1 MNKLKTT
8 LAIIALAIL
17 IAAAIVYAATL
28 VTIPN
33 DVDVENITTP
43 ASISASPNSLS
54 WGTMSQ
60 GDSKTLNVVLSNT
73 GESPTGNLSVT
84 HGASVGTLT
93 SNITGAVIAAGD
105 SLTAS
110 FTLTITETGNTTDT
124 FNIVISD

>member
-54 WGTMSQ
+54 
-60 GDSKTLNVVLSNT
+60 
-73 GESPTGNLSVT
+73 
-84 HGASVGTLT
+84 
-93 SNITGAVIAAGD
+93 
-105 SLTAS
+105 
-110 FTLTITETGNTTDT
+110 
-124 FNIVISD
+124 